1 MLKQEEINKIK
12 EIGEQLRC
20 SIDKET
26 GKMAF
31 EKVYNQ
37 HKDFFS
43 DKGGWNG
50 FVESMRVCAVFFA
63 SRGERTIK
71 DRENT
76 EYVYI

>member
-1 MLKQEEINKIK
+1 MLTQFELDKIK
-12 EIGEQLRC
+12 SISEQLRC

-43 DKGGWNG
+43 DKGGWDG
-50 FVESMRVCAVFFA
+50 FLASMQVCAVFFA
-63 SRGERTIK
+63 SRGKDTIR

>member
-1 MLKQEEINKIK
+1 MLAQFELDKIK
-12 EIGEQLRC
+12 SISEQLRC

-43 DKGGWNG
+43 DKGGWGG
-50 FVESMRVCAVFFA
+50 FLVSMQVCAVFFA
-63 SRGERTIK
+63 SRWEDTIR